1 MATYP
6 AAPQEAPTDGLV
18 TLTHVMYALHTLS
31 VLAGL
36 TSAAFVV
43 TAFLTGWPSIIAV
56 ILNYVKR
63 GSTRG
68 SWLDS
73 HFGWQLRTFWY
84 ALLWLVVAWLLAITL
99 IGIPAAIVLM
109 LGTGLWVIYRL
120 ARGWLVLLDRRALPS
135 AR

>member
-6 AAPQEAPTDGLV
+6 NVPQDAPADGLI
-18 TLTHVMYALHTLS
+18 TLAHVMYALHTLS

-43 TAFLTGWPSIIAV
+43 TAFLSGWPSIIAV

-63 GSTRG
+63 GEARG
-68 SWLDS
+68 TWLYS

-120 ARGWLVLLDRRALPS
+120 VRGWLTLLDRRALPS